1 MGEEQKTTTMKDRIS
16 PDPYALL
23 ANTSSAIGHS
33 DAGSWQ
39 VRRLDGSSGLQH
51 DKSGLLR

>member
-23 ANTSSAIGHS
+23 ANTLSAIVMR
-33 DAGSWQ
+33 
-39 VRRLDGSSGLQH
+39 VRGR
-51 DKSGLLR
+51 